1 MGEKKEREREGKRK
15 MGDGRDKGEISGQ
28 RKVGEIR
35 REMARY
41 KKRDGIPG
49 EGCER
54 GRDKDRERQE
64 K

>member
-1 MGEKKEREREGKRK
+1 

-41 KKRDGIPG
+41 KKRDGIRG